1 MPTELSNAQ
10 NDAMWAIKMGKAP
23 NEAQSAAILS
33 AAAKVGSDNQMA
45 VSALVRMIG
54 GYGADK
60 PLVDLLQS
68 LCEKNEVSEDLIAML
83 NQYADGEDAAP
94 DSFDISQMSNIL
106 NTLVGV
112 DELVDPATRPV
123 EENEVSEEKE
133 EVKTCLGLQNFLDAA
148 PWQIFTAL
156 ITAWALFATDIALA
170 WLPKS
175 SDTTIAV
182 VTFICFIGFAFE
194 WISNMVSG
202 RDYGA
207 DLGNLFWWLD
217 AIGTLSLIPDFLI
230 LFMDEE
236 LEVNDNV
243 TLARVARAARIGA
256 RLSRLTKV
264 FRVKEGKSSF
274 SAMLADKGIDMEDD
288 GDDVASQ
295 VGAKVADG
303 ISKKVVILVITL
315 LVFIPIFTYHEPA
328 GGIRQTKQEAVAM
341 LKSIKDTTSPGLGK
355 CYPGLPARTADPITD
370 GAPYVGYPML
380 DQPRAVKITADWS
393 PCCGLKPAPADVL
406 PADYTDPA
414 QDRYYP
420 DNLVPNDNCIE
431 TCTDSAGG
439 QKDPSTCGG
448 TDTYFAGMP
457 EAERLSLIEFLQ
469 LQGDRVI
476 MFTWDRGIAKG
487 EEEVKR
493 ACVAAE
499 AAGGTDAMSCLVD
512 EKSKNHVS
520 LEDGTC
526 ASYTCASDQFLPSK
540 PKVGVGT
547 APDGPPAHGPGLFF
561 KMSQRFYELREVEIR
576 RYGDTTEECTVD
588 NNCMT
593 EEESMKKPETRYQFD
608 GLEFWVDLSAQT
620 KDEATTQIMYM
631 WFIIVI
637 FAIASLVF
645 MGDLQTMVIEPVEGM
660 TKAMTMVTKSLID
673 LGGSGTGSGGE
684 AAYIEQ
690 SILKIVGLLNVS
702 FGDAGTKIIQRN
714 MKAGSSE
721 LSTAVPGEKVTAVYG
736 FSDIREFTATTEALN
751 QDIVL
756 FVNEF
761 ANICHGQA
769 IATGGSPNKN
779 VGDAFLCVWKDRSD
793 GSVLCDKALEAYRQ
807 AVQKIRSSSKL
818 TKLIARPDIAKTFP
832 PEEREFGKY
841 IPAMGFGLHHGT
853 SVEGAIGTSIKMDA
867 AYLGADV
874 DLSDVLEMNTKEYK
888 TPILMTEAFYNQLSE
903 PVQKT
908 CRKVDR
914 VLHDLAPEPFYLYA
928 ANVANVDGSYFDR
941 GIQEDVFALDAQ
953 GNENGKAD
961 ASGADG
967 RWDGMIDPWNTE
979 FEAAVDAYVAGDW
992 AAASKM
998 LASCLSTRSWDGPAL
1013 KLQAFMQ
1020 SQGGSKPA
1028 GWKGY
1033 QTL

>member
-1 MPTELSNAQ
+1 MTDLTNAQ
-10 NDAMWAIKMGKAP
+10 NDAMWAVKMGKAP
-23 NEAQSAAILS
+23 NEAQQAEILA
-33 AAAKVGSDNQMA
+33 AAAKVGNDNKMA
-45 VSALVRMIG
+45 ASALVRMIG
-54 GYGADK
+54 GYGADE
-60 PLVDLLQS
+60 PLVVLLKS
-68 LCEKNEVSEDLIAML
+68 LCEQNDVSDDLTQML
-83 NQYADGEDAAP
+83 DQYADEAEKP
-94 DSFDISQMSNIL
+94 DTFDISQMANIL
-106 NTLVGV
+106 NMLVGV
-112 DELVDPATRPV
+112 DELVDPATRPA
-123 EENEVSEEKE
+123 EENEASGDGDDEDEE
-133 EVKTCLGLQNFLDAA
+133 KTCLGLQNFLDSAG
-148 PWQIFTAL
+148 WQIFTAL

-175 SDTTIAV
+175 SDYGIAV
-182 VTFICFIGFAFE
+182 VTFIAFIGFAFE

-202 RDYGA
+202 RDYGS

-264 FRVKEGKSSF
+264 FRVKDGESSF
-274 SAMLADKGIDMEDD
+274 SAMLADKGIELEEEEE
-288 GDDVASQ
+288 GGNDVASQ

-328 GGIRQTKQEAVAM
+328 GGIRQTKEEAVLM
-341 LKSIKDTTSPGLGK
+341 LKSIKDSTSPGLGK
-355 CYPGLPARTADPITD
+355 CYPGLPARNADPLID
-370 GAPYVGYPML
+370 GAPYVGYPMVGK
-380 DQPRAVKITADWS
+380 DRATKLNADWS
-393 PCCGLKPAPADVL
+393 PCCGLMPNLDVQAPE
-406 PADYTDPA
+406 DP
-414 QDRYYP
+414 YSP
-420 DNLVPNDNCIE
+420 DNLIPNDKCIA
-431 TCTDSAGG
+431 TCTNPQGG
-439 QKDPSTCGG
+439 QKPVANCDES
-448 TDTYFAGMP
+448 TDTMFAGMP

-493 ACVAAE
+493 VCDADATCDKF
-499 AAGGTDAMSCLVD
+499 TDLKTKD
-512 EKSKNHVS
+512 HVS
-520 LEDGTC
+520 DGGKC
-526 ASYTCASDQFLPSK
+526 ASYSCASDDFLPPK
-540 PKVGVGT
+540 PQIGEET
-547 APDGPPAHGPGLFF
+547 APNGLPKHGPGMFF

-576 RYGDTTEECTVD
+576 RYGDTDEECTVD

-593 EEESMKKPETRYQFD
+593 EEESMKKPETRYQFE
-608 GLEFWVDLSAQT
+608 GLEFWVDLSEQT
-620 KDEATTQIMYM
+620 KSEATTQILYM

-645 MGDLQTMVIEPVEGM
+645 MGSLQTMVIEPVEGM
-660 TKAMTMVTKSLID
+660 TKAMMMVTKSLID
-673 LGGSGTGSGGE
+673 LGGSGANSDGE
-684 AAYIEQ
+684 AAYIES

-702 FGDAGTKIIQRN
+702 FGEAGAKIIQRN
-714 MKAGSSE
+714 MTEGSSD
-721 LSTAVPGEKVTAVYG
+721 LNSAVPGEKVTAVYG

-761 ANICHGQA
+761 ANICHGQCV
-769 IATGGSPNKN
+769 ATGGAPNKN
-779 VGDAFLCVWKDRSD
+779 VGDAFLCVWKDAKD
-793 GSVLCDKALEAYRQ
+793 GTVQCDKALEAYRQ
-807 AVQKIRSSSKL
+807 AVQKIRSSAKL

-832 PEEREFGKY
+832 PAEREFGTY
-841 IPAMGFGLHHGT
+841 LPAMGFGLHHGT
-853 SVEGAIGTSIKMDA
+853 SVEGAIGTSLKMDA

-874 DLSDVLEMNTKEYK
+874 DLADVLEMNTKEYK

-914 VLHDLAPEPFYLYA
+914 VLTSASPEPFYLYA
-928 ANVANVDGSYFDR
+928 ANVAADDAGSYFNR
-941 GIQEDVFALDAQ
+941 SIVEDVFVLDDQ
-953 GNENGKAD
+953 GLEDGKAD

-967 RWDGMIDPWNTE
+967 RWDGMVDPWNDE
-979 FEAAVDAYVAGDW
+979 FEAAVDSYVAGDW
-992 AAASKM
+992 AAASKS
-998 LASCLSTRSWDGPAL
+998 LRSCLSTRPWDGPAL
-1013 KLQAFMQ
+1013 KLQDFMQ
-1020 SQGGSKPA
+1020 AAGGSAPG

-1033 QTL
+1033 QEL